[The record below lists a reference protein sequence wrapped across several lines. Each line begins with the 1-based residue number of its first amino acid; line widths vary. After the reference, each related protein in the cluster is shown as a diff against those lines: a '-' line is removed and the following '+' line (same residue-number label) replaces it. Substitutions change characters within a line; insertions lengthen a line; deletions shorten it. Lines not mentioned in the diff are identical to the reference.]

1 MFPKRRGKQLTEEQF
16 NKQVEKQLR
25 RSQLNAVK
33 RAIKELR
40 STPEYREKN
49 NDTRRNRDFS

>member
-1 MFPKRRGKQLTEEQF
+1 MSPKRRGKQLTEEQL

-25 RSQLNAVK
+25 RSQLNVVK

-40 STPEYREKN
+40 SMPEYRGEKQ
-49 NDTRRNRDFS
+49 